1 MAPRARGS
9 KAPSDLIPTLERAF
23 KSGGVHLIAVPIDYT
38 ENTRV
43 LIDELREKLKTVAE
57 PAECQGRRGRMTTTQ
72 LQPEES
78 AMSDKLNEQADKMR
92 EMAQTT
98 LDKAKE
104 AVSQYMAESQKMRE
118 KADSGVRASYSSAKE
133 MNEKAVAFA
142 EANVVAGFELAQR
155 LLQAKDPQEMGA
167 VYQGHLKEQMEKMN
181 AQFRELGS
189 LVSKP
194 APVDLNK

>member
-1 MAPRARGS
+1 
-9 KAPSDLIPTLERAF
+9 
-23 KSGGVHLIAVPIDYT
+23 
-38 ENTRV
+38 
-43 LIDELREKLKTVAE
+43 
-57 PAECQGRRGRMTTTQ
+57 
-72 LQPEES
+72 
-78 AMSDKLNEQADKMR
+78 MSDKLSEQADKMR
-92 EMAQTT
+92 EMAQAT

-118 KADSGVRASYSSAKE
+118 KADSGVRASYSSVKE

-181 AQFRELGS
+181 AQFRELGN